1 MAQAARAARDPQP
14 ATAPFDRDPHP
25 GRRTITITG
34 RPGQTPRA
42 RHLRIVEPGAR
53 GSQLTS
59 RMVQV
64 ERRRPARRSAEQL
77 GAHPDRLAK
86 WALLMA
92 LFLVFVV
99 IASS

>member
-1 MAQAARAARDPQP
+1 MAQPARAARGPQP
-14 ATAPFDRDPHP
+14 ATAPFDRDPRP
-25 GRRTITITG
+25 ERRTVTITG
-34 RPGQTPRA
+34 RPGHTAPV
-42 RHLRIVEPGAR
+42 RHLRVVEPSGR
-53 GSQLTS
+53 GSQLAS

-77 GAHPDRLAK
+77 GAQPDRLAK